1 MWPRSLWL
9 SWFFFSV
16 LLGGGL
22 RSNAQTLDH
31 FKSRVKAHTL
41 GNGMKWI
48 VLERHDAPVA
58 SFHIHADVGS
68 VNESYGIT
76 GISHLL
82 EHLAFSGT
90 KVVGTKDYSKESAL
104 LDQRDALFDQ
114 IQEEKAR
121 INADPLK
128 LKELQ
133 EAFHQKRQEAQKF
146 EVAREFVDLSVKE
159 GDRGLGAS
167 TSADF
172 TQYTSSLPS
181 NRLEFWMALNSDRFM
196 NPVFRGLYRERESV
210 LNERWIRIESSPG
223 SILDGKLRED
233 LAAMAFKAHPYHHD
247 VIGHRSDLERITRR
261 DVENY
266 FRKYYAPSNLTA
278 AIVGDVNPEEVF
290 RLAEL
295 YFGRIPSLPK
305 PEAVRTQE
313 PEQWGERRFQVSAKA
328 EPLLVVGY
336 HRPGINH
343 KDRFVFEAVST
354 ILGNGH
360 SSRLHQALVEKKK
373 VAVEIGSFNGWPGEK
388 FPHLCVFYAVPARG
402 HSSEECLRALDEEI
416 EKVKSEP
423 VTGDELAK
431 FKNMTKKRLID
442 SMKTNAQ
449 LAALLTRAEV
459 LLGGWQRM
467 FDEMQE
473 VEVVSPA
480 DIRRIARTFL
490 VRKNRTIGEIVPE
503 EDQQ

>member
-22 RSNAQTLDH
+22 KSNAQTFDH
-31 FKSRVKAHTL
+31 IKDKVKVHTL

-48 VLERHDAPVA
+48 VLERNDAPVA
-58 SFHIHADVGS
+58 SFHIYADVGS

-90 KVVGTKDYSKESAL
+90 KVVGTTDYSKESAL
-104 LDQRDALFDQ
+104 LDSQDALFDQ

-121 INADPLK
+121 INPDPVK

-133 EAFHQKRQEAQKF
+133 EAFHQKGQEAQQF
-146 EVAREFVDLSVKE
+146 EVAREFVALSVRE
-159 GDRGLGAS
+159 GDRAAGAS
-167 TSADF
+167 TWADS
-172 TQYTSSLPS
+172 TQYSSSLPS
-181 NRLEFWMALNSDRFM
+181 NRVEFWMALNSDRFL
-196 NPVFRGLYRERESV
+196 NPVFRGLHRERESV

-223 SILDGKLRED
+223 SILDGRLRED

-247 VIGHRSDLERITRR
+247 VIGHRSDLEMITRR

-278 AIVGDVNPEEVF
+278 AIVGDVNPDEVF

-295 YFGRIPSLPK
+295 YFGRIPSSPK
-305 PEAVRTQE
+305 PEAVRTRE

-354 ILGNGH
+354 ILGNGQ
-360 SSRLHQALVEKKK
+360 SSRLYQAMVKEKK
-373 VAVEIGSFNGWPGEK
+373 VAVDIGSFNGWPGEK
-388 FPHLCVFYAVPARG
+388 FPHLSVFYAVPARG
-402 HSSEECLRALDEEI
+402 QSSEECLRVLSEEI
-416 EKVKSEP
+416 EKVKSQP
-423 VTGDELAK
+423 VTEAELAT
-431 FKNMTKKRLID
+431 FKNTTRKRLID

-467 FDEMQE
+467 FDELQE
-473 VEVVSPA
+473 VEAVSPA
-480 DIRRIARTFL
+480 DIQRIARTYL
-490 VRKNRTIGEIVPE
+490 ERKNRTIGEIVRA